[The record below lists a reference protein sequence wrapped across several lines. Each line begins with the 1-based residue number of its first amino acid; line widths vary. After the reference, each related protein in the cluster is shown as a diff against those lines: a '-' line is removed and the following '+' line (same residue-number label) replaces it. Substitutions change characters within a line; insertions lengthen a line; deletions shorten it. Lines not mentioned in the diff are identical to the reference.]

1 MRIRTRLLILILAIL
16 VPTFS
21 AATLAVGYVYLEER
35 RAQENS
41 VKEAVRAFA
50 LLVDNE
56 LEIKEGILRALASS
70 PSLARGD
77 LEEFYR
83 HAKVLAP
90 TPDTSIILTE
100 PDGRQLLN
108 TRVPLGSPLPA
119 RAAVRC
125 RSNGRCDPGSSC
137 RSGAPRRS

>member
-1 MRIRTRLLILILAIL
+1 
-16 VPTFS
+16 VPAFS

-56 LEIKEGILRALASS
+56 LETREGILRALASS

-77 LEEFYR
+77 LGEFYR
-83 HAKVLAP
+83 HARLLAP
-90 TPDTSIILTE
+90 TPDTTIILYDL
-100 PDGRQLLN
+100 DGRQLLN
-108 TRVPLGSPLPA
+108 TRAPLGSKLPA
-119 RAAVRC
+119 GAC
-125 RSNGRCDPGSSC
+125 RTSAN
-137 RSGAPRRS
+137 

>member
-56 LEIKEGILRALASS
+56 LETREGILHALASFALAGARRPRRVL
-70 PSLARGD
+70 PS
-77 LEEFYR
+77 
-83 HAKVLAP
+83 
-90 TPDTSIILTE
+90 
-100 PDGRQLLN
+100 RQA
-108 TRVPLGSPLPA
+108 A
-119 RAAVRC
+119 RADAGNHHHPVRRRTGASCSTPGCRWPVRC
-125 RSNGRCDPGSSC
+125 RT
-137 RSGAPRRS
+137 GACPISTN